1 MRDFEDAMQVA
12 AAQACAADIIATR
25 NTRDFRASPVK
36 ARTPKQLLVQL

>member
-1 MRDFEDAMQVA
+1 MQVA

-36 ARTPKQLLVQL
+36 AQTPKQVLDQL